1 MVRSKSAVKPR
12 LRPAGQPQSAAAA
25 SLLRLSR
32 TVERLPTRSALT
44 QWLHRA
50 AQPFVVDPA

>member
-1 MVRSKSAVKPR
+1 MVRSKPAVKPR
-12 LRPAGQPQSAAAA
+12 LRAAGPHQSAAAA

-32 TVERLPTRSALT
+32 AVERLPTRSALT

-50 AQPFVVDPA
+50 AQPFVADPA